1 MIKDMTIEMYSELLA
16 SDEPTIGGGTAA
28 TISGAMGASLV
39 MMVANLSIGKKK
51 YAQHEEVFA
60 DVLGK
65 MRDLQQVLLDK
76 ADEDKASFEAVMQA
90 FRLPKLTD
98 DEISVRNAAIEDATK
113 VATLVP
119 LSVAMWAIEVAKS
132 AIIVIEYGNVNARS
146 DGLVGAQMASTSFM
160 SAIYN
165 VKTNL
170 ASISDEG
177 FVAEINEKIVAAQL
191 QMNLFESMWKK
202 FTG

>member
-1 MIKDMTIEMYSELLA
+1 MIKDMTLDMYCELLA

-28 TISGAMGASLV
+28 AITGAMAASLV

-51 YAQHEEVFA
+51 YLEHEPVFQ

-65 MRDLQQVLLDK
+65 MRDIQQLLLDK

-90 FRLPKLTD
+90 FRLPKSNP
-98 DEISVRNAAIEDATK
+98 DEILDRNAAIEDATK
-113 VATLVP
+113 TATLVP
-119 LSVAMWAIEVAKS
+119 LSVAMWAIEVVKS
-132 AIIVIEYGNVNARS
+132 AILVVEYGNINARS
-146 DGLVGAQMASTSFM
+146 DGLVGAQLASTSFI

-165 VKTNL
+165 VRTNL
-170 ASISDEG
+170 VTISDQV
-177 FVAEINEKIVAAQL
+177 FVSEINEKVTTAIS
-191 QMNLFESMWKK
+191 QMNVFESMWKK

>member
-1 MIKDMTIEMYSELLA
+1 MIKDMTLDMYCELLA

-28 TISGAMGASLV
+28 AITGAMAASLV

-51 YAQHEEVFA
+51 YLEHEPVFQ

-65 MRDLQQVLLDK
+65 MRDIQQLLLDK

-90 FRLPKLTD
+90 FRLPKSNP
-98 DEISVRNAAIEDATK
+98 DEILDRNAAIEDATK
-113 VATLVP
+113 TATLVP
-119 LSVAMWAIEVAKS
+119 LSVAMWAIEVVKS
-132 AIIVIEYGNVNARS
+132 AILVIEYGNINARS
-146 DGLVGAQMASTSFM
+146 DGLVGAQLASTCFI

-165 VKTNL
+165 VRTNL
-170 ASISDEG
+170 ITISDQD
-177 FVAEINEKIVAAQL
+177 FVSEINEKVTTAIS
-191 QMNLFESMWKK
+191 QMNVFESMWKK

>member
-1 MIKDMTIEMYSELLA
+1 MIKDMTVEMYCELLA

-28 TISGAMGASLV
+28 AISGAMGASLV

-51 YAQHEEVFA
+51 YEQHTEVFE
-60 DVLGK
+60 DVLEK
-65 MRDLQQVLLDK
+65 MRDIQQILLDK

-90 FRLPKLTD
+90 FRLPKTNE
-98 DEISVRNAAIEDATK
+98 DESVTRNLAIEEATK
-113 VATLVP
+113 QATLVP
-119 LSVAMWAIEVAKS
+119 MSVAMWAIEVAKS

-146 DGLVGAQMASTSFM
+146 DGLVGAQMALTSFI

-170 ASISDEG
+170 STISDRG
-177 FVAEINEKIVAAQL
+177 FVAEINEKIFAAKA
-191 QMNLFESMWKK
+191 QMNLFESMWMK

>member
-28 TISGAMGASLV
+28 AISGAMAASLV

-51 YAQHEEVFA
+51 YAQHEEIFE

-65 MRDLQQVLLDK
+65 MRDIQHILLDK

-90 FRLPKLTD
+90 FRLPKSNE
-98 DEISVRNAAIEDATK
+98 DEINARNIAIEEATK
-113 VATLVP
+113 QATLVP
-119 LSVAMWAIEVAKS
+119 MSVAMWAIEVAKS

-146 DGLVGAQMASTSFM
+146 DGLVGAQMALTSFI

-170 ASISDEG
+170 TTISDRG
-177 FVAEINEKIVAAQL
+177 FVAEINEKIFAAQS

>member
-28 TISGAMGASLV
+28 AISGAMGASLV

-51 YAQHEEVFA
+51 YAQHQEVFE

-65 MRDLQQVLLDK
+65 MRDIQQILLDK

-90 FRLPKLTD
+90 FRLPKTN
-98 DEISVRNAAIEDATK
+98 EEEVIVRNLAIEEATK
-113 VATLVP
+113 RATLVP
-119 LSVAMWAIEVAKS
+119 MSVAMWAIEVAKS

-146 DGLVGAQMASTSFM
+146 DGLVGAQMALTSFI

-170 ASISDEG
+170 TTISDLG
-177 FVAEINEKIVAAQL
+177 FVAEINEKIFAAQS

>member
-28 TISGAMGASLV
+28 AISGAMGASLV

-51 YAQHEEVFA
+51 YALHEEVFA

-65 MRDLQQVLLDK
+65 MRDIQQVLLDK

-98 DEISVRNAAIEDATK
+98 AEISVRNAAIEDATK

-170 ASISDEG
+170 ASISDDG
-177 FVAEINEKIVAAQL
+177 FVAEINEKIAAAQL

>member
-1 MIKDMTIEMYSELLA
+1 MIKDMTMDMYCELLA

-28 TISGAMGASLV
+28 AISGAMAASLV
-39 MMVANLSIGKKK
+39 MMVANLSVGKKK
-51 YAQHEEVFA
+51 YLEHEAVFL

-65 MRDLQQVLLDK
+65 MRDIQQILLDK

-90 FRLPKLTD
+90 FRLAKSTD
-98 DEISVRNAAIEDATK
+98 DEISERIYAIEDATK
-113 VATLVP
+113 TATLVP
-119 LSVAMWAIEVAKS
+119 LSVAMWAIEVVKS
-132 AIIVIEYGNVNARS
+132 AILVIEYGNINARS
-146 DGLVGAQMASTSFM
+146 DGLVGAQLASTCFI

-170 ASISDEG
+170 TSISDQD
-177 FVAEINEKIVAAQL
+177 FVAEINEKILAATS
-191 QMNLFESMWKK
+191 QMSVFESMWKK

>member
-1 MIKDMTIEMYSELLA
+1 MIKDMTIEMYTELLA

-28 TISGAMGASLV
+28 AISGAMGASLV

-51 YAQHEEVFA
+51 YAQHQEVFE

-65 MRDLQQVLLDK
+65 MRDIQQVFLDK

-90 FRLPKLTD
+90 FRLPKSND
-98 DEISVRNAAIEDATK
+98 DEIAARNLEIEEATK

-132 AIIVIEYGNVNARS
+132 AIIVIEYGNINARS
-146 DGLVGAQMASTSFM
+146 DGLVGAQMASTSFN

-170 ASISDEG
+170 TSISDEG
-177 FVAEINEKIVAAQL
+177 FVAEIDEKIFAAVS

>member
-1 MIKDMTIEMYSELLA
+1 MIKDMTVEMYCELLA

-28 TISGAMGASLV
+28 AISGAMGASLV

-51 YAQHEEVFA
+51 YAQHTEVFE
-60 DVLGK
+60 DVLEK
-65 MRDLQQVLLDK
+65 MRDIQQILLDK

-90 FRLPKLTD
+90 FRLPKTNE
-98 DEISVRNAAIEDATK
+98 DESVTRNLAIEEATQQ
-113 VATLVP
+113 ATLVP
-119 LSVAMWAIEVAKS
+119 MSVAMWAIEVAKS

-146 DGLVGAQMASTSFM
+146 DGLVGAQLALTSFI

-165 VKTNL
+165 AKTNL
-170 ASISDEG
+170 TAISDRG
-177 FVAEINEKIVAAQL
+177 FVAEINEKIFAAKA
-191 QMNLFESMWKK
+191 QMNLFESMWMK

>member
-1 MIKDMTIEMYSELLA
+1 MIKDMTIDMYSELLA

-28 TISGAMGASLV
+28 AISGAMGASLV

-51 YAQHEEVFA
+51 YAQYHEVFE

-65 MRDLQQVLLDK
+65 MQDIQQILLDK

-90 FRLPKLTD
+90 FRLPKTNE
-98 DEISVRNAAIEDATK
+98 DEINVRNFAIEEATK
-113 VATLVP
+113 QATLVP
-119 LSVAMWAIEVAKS
+119 MSVAMWAIEVAKS

-146 DGLVGAQMASTSFM
+146 DGLVGAQMALTSFI

-170 ASISDEG
+170 TTISDHG
-177 FVAEINEKIVAAQL
+177 FVAEINEKIFAAQS

>member
-28 TISGAMGASLV
+28 AISGAMGASLV

-51 YAQHEEVFA
+51 YAQHQEVFE

-65 MRDLQQVLLDK
+65 MRDIQQVFLDK
-76 ADEDKASFEAVMQA
+76 ADEDKASFEAVMHA
-90 FRLPKLTD
+90 FRLPKSND
-98 DEISVRNAAIEDATK
+98 DEISARNLAIEDATK

-146 DGLVGAQMASTSFM
+146 DGLVGAQMASTSFA
-160 SAIYN
+160 SAMYN

-170 ASISDEG
+170 TSISDEG

>member
-28 TISGAMGASLV
+28 AISGAIGASLV

-65 MRDLQQVLLDK
+65 MRDIQQLLLDK

-90 FRLPKLTD
+90 FRLPKSND
-98 DEISVRNAAIEDATK
+98 DEIDARNQAIETATK
-113 VATLVP
+113 TATLVP
-119 LSVAMWAIEVAKS
+119 LSVAMWAIEVVKS
-132 AIIVIEYGNVNARS
+132 AIIVIEYGNINARS
-146 DGLVGAQMASTSFM
+146 DGLVGAQLASTSFN
-160 SAIYN
+160 SAMFN

-170 ASISDEG
+170 SSISDMG
-177 FVAEINEKIVAAQL
+177 FVAEINEKIAAAVA
-191 QMNLFESMWKK
+191 QMNVFESMWKK

>member
-1 MIKDMTIEMYSELLA
+1 MIKDMTMDMYCELLA

-28 TISGAMGASLV
+28 AISGAMAASLV
-39 MMVANLSIGKKK
+39 MMVANLSVGKKK
-51 YAQHEEVFA
+51 YLEHEAVFL

-65 MRDLQQVLLDK
+65 MRDIQQILLDK

-90 FRLPKLTD
+90 FRLPKSTD
-98 DEISVRNAAIEDATK
+98 DEISGRISAIEDATK
-113 VATLVP
+113 TATLVP
-119 LSVAMWAIEVAKS
+119 LSVAMWAIEVVKS
-132 AIIVIEYGNVNARS
+132 AILVIEYGNVNARS
-146 DGLVGAQMASTSFM
+146 DGLVGAQLASTCFI

-170 ASISDEG
+170 ASISDQD
-177 FVAEINEKIVAAQL
+177 FVAEINEKILAATS
-191 QMNLFESMWKK
+191 QMNVFESMWKK

>member
-28 TISGAMGASLV
+28 AISGAMAASLV
-39 MMVANLSIGKKK
+39 MMVANLSVGKKK
-51 YAQHEEVFA
+51 YIEHESVFL

-65 MRDLQQVLLDK
+65 MRDIQQLLLDK

-90 FRLPKLTD
+90 FRLPKSTD
-98 DEISVRNAAIEDATK
+98 DEGKVRNQAIENATK
-113 VATLVP
+113 MATLVP
-119 LSVAMWAIEVAKS
+119 LSVAMWAIEIVKS
-132 AIIVIEYGNVNARS
+132 AIIVIEYGNINARS
-146 DGLVGAQMASTSFM
+146 DGLVGAQLASTSFIG
-160 SAIYN
+160 AIYN

-170 ASISDEG
+170 STISDEG
-177 FVAEINEKIVAAQL
+177 FVAEINEKLAAAVA

>member
-1 MIKDMTIEMYSELLA
+1 MIKDMAIEMYSELLA

-28 TISGAMGASLV
+28 AISGAMGASLV

-51 YAQHEEVFA
+51 YAQHAEVFE

-65 MRDLQQVLLDK
+65 MRDIQQILLDK

-90 FRLPKLTD
+90 FRLPKTNE
-98 DEISVRNAAIEDATK
+98 DEINVRNFAIEEATK
-113 VATLVP
+113 RATLVP
-119 LSVAMWAIEVAKS
+119 MSVAMWAIEVAKS

-146 DGLVGAQMASTSFM
+146 DGLVGAQMALTSFI

-170 ASISDEG
+170 TTISDRD
-177 FVAEINEKIVAAQL
+177 FVAEINEKIFAAQS

>member
-28 TISGAMGASLV
+28 AISGAMGASLV

-51 YAQHEEVFA
+51 YAQHTEVFE

-65 MRDLQQVLLDK
+65 MRDIQQILLDK

-90 FRLPKLTD
+90 FRQPKTNE
-98 DEISVRNAAIEDATK
+98 DEINVRNFAIEEATK
-113 VATLVP
+113 RATLVP
-119 LSVAMWAIEVAKS
+119 MSVAMWAIEVAKS

-146 DGLVGAQMASTSFM
+146 DGLVGAQMALTSFI

-170 ASISDEG
+170 TTISDRD
-177 FVAEINEKIVAAQL
+177 FVAEINEKIFAAQS

>member
-1 MIKDMTIEMYSELLA
+1 MIKDMTMDMYCELLA

-28 TISGAMGASLV
+28 AISGAMAASLV
-39 MMVANLSIGKKK
+39 MMVANLSVGKKK
-51 YAQHEEVFA
+51 YLEHEAVFL

-65 MRDLQQVLLDK
+65 MRDIQQILLDK

-90 FRLPKLTD
+90 FRLPKSTD
-98 DEISVRNAAIEDATK
+98 DEISERIYAIEDATK
-113 VATLVP
+113 TATLVP
-119 LSVAMWAIEVAKS
+119 LSVAMWAIEVVKS
-132 AIIVIEYGNVNARS
+132 AILVIEYGNINARS
-146 DGLVGAQMASTSFM
+146 DGLVGAQLASTCFI

-170 ASISDEG
+170 TSISDQD
-177 FVAEINEKIVAAQL
+177 FVAEINEKILAATS
-191 QMNLFESMWKK
+191 QMSVFESMWKK

>member
-28 TISGAMGASLV
+28 AISGAMGASLV

-51 YAQHEEVFA
+51 YAQHEEVFT

-65 MRDLQQVLLDK
+65 MRDIQQLLLDK

-90 FRLPKLTD
+90 FRLPKSG
-98 DEISVRNAAIEDATK
+98 DEEINTRNQAIENATK
-113 VATLVP
+113 TATLVP
-119 LSVAMWAIEVAKS
+119 LSVAMWAIEVVKS
-132 AIIVIEYGNVNARS
+132 AIIVIEYGNINARS
-146 DGLVGAQMASTSFM
+146 DGLVGAQLASTSFN
-160 SAIYN
+160 SAMYN

-170 ASISDEG
+170 SSISDTG
-177 FVAEINEKIVAAQL
+177 FVAEINEKIAAAEA
-191 QMNLFESMWKK
+191 QMNVFESMWKK

>member
-1 MIKDMTIEMYSELLA
+1 MIKDMTMDMYCELLA

-28 TISGAMGASLV
+28 AISGAMAASLV
-39 MMVANLSIGKKK
+39 MMVANLSVGKKK
-51 YAQHEEVFA
+51 YLEHEAVFL

-65 MRDLQQVLLDK
+65 MRDIQQILLDK

-90 FRLPKLTD
+90 FRLPKSTD
-98 DEISVRNAAIEDATK
+98 DEISERISAIEDATK
-113 VATLVP
+113 TATLVP
-119 LSVAMWAIEVAKS
+119 LSVAMWAIEVVKS
-132 AIIVIEYGNVNARS
+132 AILVIEYGNINARS
-146 DGLVGAQMASTSFM
+146 DGLVGAQLASTCFI

-170 ASISDEG
+170 TSISDQD
-177 FVAEINEKIVAAQL
+177 FVAEINEKILAATS
-191 QMNLFESMWKK
+191 QMSVFESMWKK

>member
-1 MIKDMTIEMYSELLA
+1 MIKDMTIEMYCELLA

-28 TISGAMGASLV
+28 AISGAMGASLV

-51 YAQHEEVFA
+51 YAQHEEVFT

-65 MRDLQQVLLDK
+65 MRDIQQLLLDK

-90 FRLPKLTD
+90 FRLPKSD
-98 DEISVRNAAIEDATK
+98 DEEINTRNQAIENATK
-113 VATLVP
+113 TAILVP
-119 LSVAMWAIEVAKS
+119 LSVAMWAIEVVKS
-132 AIIVIEYGNVNARS
+132 AIIVIEYGNINARS
-146 DGLVGAQMASTSFM
+146 DGLVGAQLASTSFN
-160 SAIYN
+160 SAMYN

-170 ASISDEG
+170 SSISDVG
-177 FVAEINEKIVAAQL
+177 FVAEINEKIAAAVA
-191 QMNLFESMWKK
+191 QMNVFESMWKK

>member
-1 MIKDMTIEMYSELLA
+1 MIKDMTVEMYCELLA

-28 TISGAMGASLV
+28 AISGAMGASLV

-51 YAQHEEVFA
+51 YAQHTEVFE
-60 DVLGK
+60 DVLEK
-65 MRDLQQVLLDK
+65 MRDIQQILLDK

-90 FRLPKLTD
+90 FRLPKTNE
-98 DEISVRNAAIEDATK
+98 DETVTRNLAIEEATK
-113 VATLVP
+113 QATLVP
-119 LSVAMWAIEVAKS
+119 MSVAMWAIEVAKS

-146 DGLVGAQMASTSFM
+146 DGLVGAQMALTSFI

-170 ASISDEG
+170 TAISDRG
-177 FVAEINEKIVAAQL
+177 FVAEINEKIFAAKA
-191 QMNLFESMWKK
+191 QMNLFESMWMK

>member
-1 MIKDMTIEMYSELLA
+1 MIKNMTIEMYSELLA

-28 TISGAMGASLV
+28 AISGAIGASLV
-39 MMVANLSIGKKK
+39 MMVASLSVGKKK
-51 YAQHEEVFA
+51 YAQHEEIFE

-65 MRDLQQVLLDK
+65 MRDIQLILLDK

-90 FRLPKLTD
+90 FRLPRTNE
-98 DEISVRNAAIEDATK
+98 DEVIVRNLAIEDATK
-113 VATLVP
+113 QATLVP
-119 LSVAMWAIEVAKS
+119 MSVAMWAIEVAKS

-146 DGLVGAQMASTSFM
+146 DGLVGAQMALTSFI

-170 ASISDEG
+170 TTISDHG
-177 FVAEINEKIVAAQL
+177 FVAEINEKIFAAQS

>member
-1 MIKDMTIEMYSELLA
+1 MIKEMTIEMYSELLA

-28 TISGAMGASLV
+28 AISGAMAASLV

-51 YAQHEEVFA
+51 YIEHEAVFM

-65 MRDLQQVLLDK
+65 MRDIQQLLLDK
-76 ADEDKASFEAVMQA
+76 ADEDKAAFEAVMQA
-90 FRLPKLTD
+90 FRLPKSGD
-98 DEISVRNAAIEDATK
+98 EEISVRNQAIENATK
-113 VATLVP
+113 KATLVP
-119 LSVAMWAIEVAKS
+119 LSVAMWAIEIVKS
-132 AIIVIEYGNVNARS
+132 AIIVIEYGNINARS
-146 DGLVGAQMASTSFM
+146 DGLVGAQLASTSFHG
-160 SAIYN
+160 AIYN

-170 ASISDEG
+170 TSISDEG
-177 FVAEINEKIVAAQL
+177 FVAEINEKLASAVA